1 MSMPVARKRSYRRP
15 AGDRPPA
22 MRDIEI
28 VFCDLVA
35 PAVIVGYGEDR
46 RSAADWMFDF
56 RANVPANHL
65 RGIAAYTYFA
75 RWRITPNLPGRLAAI
90 VALKDR
96 AMRKGI
102 MLLEVFDVRPPQS

>member
-1 MSMPVARKRSYRRP
+1 MRRTGNYKQARPKVEIAYCEMST
-15 AGDRPPA
+15 
-22 MRDIEI
+22 
-28 VFCDLVA
+28 

-90 VALKDR
+90 VALKER
-96 AMRKGI
+96 ALRKGI